1 VLGFNPYEA
10 IFFFFFFFFVFF
22 LVGGLLG
29 WVGVR
34 SRVGALAIL
43 YISQLSRAIKVLL
56 GYDVPPALL
65 VANILSPLGQSI
77 SEK

>member
-1 VLGFNPYEA
+1 M
-10 IFFFFFFFFVFF
+10 
-22 LVGGLLG
+22 G
-29 WVGVR
+29 WLGVR